1 MLCGE
6 LGWSNT
12 LEVQLH
18 VELELTWTFTENAL
32 KFVLPFVFFR
42 NLLFSVSMT
51 PVSSFQ
57 RPRFELTEQ
66 IRIDLVFQ
74 K

>member
-6 LGWSNT
+6 VEQSNT

-18 VELELTWTFTENAL
+18 KELELIWTFTENAL
-32 KFVLPFVFFR
+32 KFVLPFVFLR
-42 NLLFSVSMT
+42 NLLFSLSMT

-57 RPRFELTEQ
+57 RPRFEHT
-66 IRIDLVFQ
+66 VN
-74 K
+74 